1 MKFAT
6 VILIKLKGKILVDI
20 VKEKTKQRITK
31 KMKVILLSVVSFIV
45 LIMYIKATMNNVQLA
60 RKDLIFATVKKGDL
74 AITVDGYGKLVSD
87 KLKLI
92 TSLTRATV
100 KEIVLKPGANVKKD
114 SVIVQL
120 ENPELLQQVDNA
132 KQELSQKKANLRQL
146 KVNHQR
152 ELLDEDSN
160 LAELDAR
167 YEMAK
172 LRRVAEEKLVKDGIV
187 SEIAYRE
194 SVLNE
199 EQLAK
204 RIDIQTVRLKQLAT
218 VHKEAIN
225 IMQERIKQQ
234 QGLLNVAKQRV
245 DRLTVRSGIDGVL
258 QSLSVNL
265 GQSLSAGQEIALIG
279 SVDELIALIKVP
291 QNQAQLVEV
300 GQVVNVDTRQDI
312 IQGVVTRIDP
322 IVSENTVEIE
332 VSLPQQLPSSARPE
346 QNIDAT
352 IIAATLS
359 NVSYIDRP
367 ANVKSGSEL
376 HLYKLTKNND
386 EAVRTKLKFG
396 QKTGRYI
403 EVSTGASIGDSFI
416 ISDLQNYK
424 IERISI
430 N

>member
-1 MKFAT
+1 M
-6 VILIKLKGKILVDI
+6 GKYLVDI
-20 VKEKTKQRITK
+20 VKSKTKQKITG
-31 KMKVILLSVVSFIV
+31 KMKIIFLIVIIFIV
-45 LIMYIKATMNNVQLA
+45 LVMYIKETMNRVQLA
-60 RKDLIFATVKKGDL
+60 RKDLIFATTQKGDL

-100 KEIVLKPGANVKKD
+100 KEIVLKPGANVNKD
-114 SVIVQL
+114 SIIVQL
-120 ENPELLQQVDNA
+120 ENPELLQQVENA
-132 KQELSQKKANLRQL
+132 KQELSQKRANLRQL
-146 KVNHQR
+146 KVNQQR
-152 ELLDEDSN
+152 ELLNEDSN

-172 LRRVAEEKLVKDGIV
+172 LRRTAEEKLVKDGIV
-187 SEIAYRE
+187 SQIAYRE

-204 RIDIQTVRLKQLAT
+204 RIGIQTVRLTQLAT

-245 DRLTVRSGIDGVL
+245 DRLTVRSGINGVL
-258 QSLSVNL
+258 QSLSVSL
-265 GQSLSAGQEIALIG
+265 GQSLPAGQEIALIG
-279 SVDELIALIKVP
+279 SIDELIALIKVP
-291 QNQAQLVEV
+291 QSQAQLVEL

-312 IQGVVTRIDP
+312 IQGQVTRIDP
-322 IVSENTVEIE
+322 IVHENTVEIE
-332 VSLPQQLPSSARPE
+332 VRLPQQLPSSARPE

-352 IIAATLS
+352 IIADTLA
-359 NVSYIDRP
+359 NVNYIERP
-367 ANVKSGSEL
+367 ANAKSQAN
-376 HLYKLTKNND
+376 HYLYRLTKNND
-386 EAVRTKLKFG
+386 EAVRTKLNFG

-403 EVSTGASIGDSFI
+403 EVLAGASVGERFI

-424 IERISI
+424 TEKIII